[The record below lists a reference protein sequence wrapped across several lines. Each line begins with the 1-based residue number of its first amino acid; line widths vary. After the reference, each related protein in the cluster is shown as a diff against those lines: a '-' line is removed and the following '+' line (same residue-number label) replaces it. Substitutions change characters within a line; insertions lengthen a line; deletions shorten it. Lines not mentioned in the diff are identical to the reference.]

1 MARLYLG
8 RGRTVPMPQLTD
20 PHDIRLLLHRD
31 RIWSVYALGDLAPRM
46 FPKTQWFSA
55 GASAGLTPGVTLVL
69 HDYGTNILFADGTG
83 SIREA
88 LDHVTWPVHLQVR
101 EDALHEIARH
111 ATIERPC
118 QMWRMSW
125 NGPANRLRQGYG
137 GQEAG
142 RHIGPGAV
150 RLSAADVPALVRLYG
165 DGEATGEAPDFFYPS
180 MVTDGVFFG
189 VYEEGVLAAA
199 AGTHLFAPEEDAVA
213 IGNIYTMRERRGRGL
228 GRLVTNA
235 VIEAVKH
242 IGTVGLNVRADNP
255 AALHLYESL
264 GFVRH
269 CPFYEG
275 LATASTR

>member
-1 MARLYLG
+1 MERLYPG
-8 RGRTVPMPQLTD
+8 SGHAAYMPQLTD
-20 PHDIRLLLHRD
+20 PHGIRRLLRRD
-31 RIWSVYALGDLAPRM
+31 PIWSVYALGDLAPRM
-46 FPKTQWFSA
+46 FPKTQWFSSEFA
-55 GASAGLTPGVTLVL
+55 PDVTLVL
-69 HDYGTNILFADGTG
+69 HDFGTNILFADGTG

-101 EDALHEIARH
+101 EDALTE
-111 ATIERPC
+111 IERYAVVENRRP
-118 QMWRMSW
+118 MWRMGW
-125 NGPANRLRQGYG
+125 NGPANHLRQGFG

-142 RHIGPGAV
+142 RHTDTAV
-150 RLSAADVPALVRLYG
+150 RLSAADVPALLQLYG
-165 DGEATGEAPDFFYPS
+165 DGRATGEAPDFFYPS

-189 VYEEGVLAAA
+189 WYEEGELAAA

-213 IGNIYTMRERRGRGL
+213 IGNIYTMRGRRGRGL
-228 GRLVTNA
+228 GRLVTTA
-235 VIEAVKH
+235 VIEAVKN

-275 LATASTR
+275 QAIGWR

>member
-1 MARLYLG
+1 
-8 RGRTVPMPQLTD
+8 MPPLTNRD
-20 PHDIRLLLHRD
+20 QIRAALQRD
-31 RIWSVYALGDLAPRM
+31 RIWSVYALGDLAAPM
-46 FPKTQWFSA
+46 FPDTQWFSS
-55 GASAGLTPGVTLVL
+55 GFTPDVTLVL
-69 HDYGTNILFADGTG
+69 HAFGTNILFADGTG

-101 EDALHEIARH
+101 EDALAEIERH
-111 ATIERPC
+111 AVVEHKR
-118 QMWRMSW
+118 QMWRMGW
-125 NGPANRLRQGYG
+125 AGAAGAAGTAGAMRLG
-137 GQEAG
+137 
-142 RHIGPGAV
+142 
-150 RLSAADVPALVRLYG
+150 AADVPALLKLYA

-189 VYEEGVLAAA
+189 VYEQGVLATA
-199 AGTHLFAPEEDAVA
+199 AGTHLFAPKEDAVA
-213 IGNIYTMRERRGRGL
+213 IGNIYTMRECRGRGL
-228 GRLVTNA
+228 GRLVTSA

-275 LATASTR
+275 QATGLR